1 MNYEIKK
8 EIGIFDVVYQC
19 ENKST
24 DGHKLYHI
32 KCKICG
38 WETDAQLRHIYRMPQ
53 KCTHLNSAKQYHH
66 NQTNSSWKN
75 KRIKNIYKGMMQRCY
90 NIKEKNYFRYGGRGI
105 KICKEWLNNP
115 LLFEEWS
122 LQNGYQDDLT
132 IDRIDSNKDYCP
144 ENCRWVT
151 LEDNAR
157 YKSTTK
163 IITVNNISHT
173 GRKWAE
179 VLELGTNTINKML
192 KQYPE
197 EKVKEF
203 ISKRLEN
210 KTINRHSH
218 QTWMKVYN
226 L

>member
-8 EIGIFDVVYQC
+8 EIGIFDIMYQC

-38 WETDAQLRHIYRMPQ
+38 WETDAQLRHIYRMPK
-53 KCTHLNSAKQYHH
+53 KCMHLNSAKQYLY
-66 NQTNSSWKN
+66 NQIKPSWKN

-90 NIKEKNYFRYGGRGI
+90 NTKEKNYFLYGGKGI
-105 KICKEWLNNP
+105 KICEEWLNNP
-115 LLFEEWS
+115 LMFEEWS
-122 LQNGYQDDLT
+122 LQNGYQDNLT
-132 IDRIDSNKDYCP
+132 IDRIDCTKDYCP
-144 ENCRWVT
+144 ENCRWIT

-157 YKSTTK
+157 YKSTTR
-163 IITVNNISHT
+163 IITVNNISYT
-173 GRKWAE
+173 GREWAE
-179 VLELGTNTINKML
+179 VLNLGTNTINKML
-192 KQYPE
+192 KKYPE

-218 QTWMKVYN
+218 QTWMQAYN